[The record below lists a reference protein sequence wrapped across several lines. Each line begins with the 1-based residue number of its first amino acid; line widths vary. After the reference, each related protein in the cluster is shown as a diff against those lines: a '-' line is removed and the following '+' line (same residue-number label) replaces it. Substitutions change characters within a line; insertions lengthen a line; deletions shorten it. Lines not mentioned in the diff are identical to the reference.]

1 MYQFVL
7 LVHVLVALALI
18 GLVIIQQGKGAEI
31 GAAFGSGASNTV
43 FGSQGTGGFLFRLT
57 GILALTFFVT
67 SLSLSYLISAEHEK
81 AKALAIPVQEQQP
94 VNSMP
99 LPVEVPAEPPAKSR

>member
-1 MYQFVL
+1 MYQLVL

-57 GILALTFFVT
+57 GTLALTFFIT

-81 AKALAIPVQEQQP
+81 AQASAIPVQEQQP
-94 VNSMP
+94 INTMP
-99 LPVEVPAEPPAKSR
+99 LPVEEPTPSSSKSR